1 MSKKIDGLQQWVQEY
16 EVPEAPEN
24 RMEELIS
31 MGKSYMEGPE
41 FNKNSLRN
49 VFLSQLQYLPVSFWI
64 VQIGFLMAVV
74 AAVCLLGHFKV
85 QLYYP
90 LTVLAITIPFIVL
103 LGVKQ
108 ISKSNTYDM
117 WEIEQSSR
125 CQLVKL
131 VACRMVIVGLFDLFF
146 ITGVLALMSY
156 YYQKPI
162 IGMIL
167 YGIVP
172 LNISCASYL
181 VTVTKGEKSEASYHL
196 IACMVCL
203 MITFSFIL
211 RQQVLFETSMIWM
224 WAVFYVSSIIFLGKA
239 IQKYLKYEKMI
250 GELTWSLQ

>member
-1 MSKKIDGLQQWVQEY
+1 MSKKIDDLQQWVQDY
-16 EVPEAPEN
+16 EVPEEPEN
-24 RMEELIS
+24 RMEKLIF
-31 MGKSYMEGPE
+31 MGKSYMESPE

-49 VFLSQLQYLPVSFWI
+49 VLLSQLQYLPFSFWA
-64 VQIGFLMAVV
+64 VQTGFLMAVV
-74 AAVCLLGHFKV
+74 VVVCLLGHFKV

-90 LTVLAITIPFIVL
+90 LAVLAIIIPFIVL
-103 LGVKQ
+103 LGVRQ

-131 VACRMVIVGLFDLFF
+131 VACRMLIVGLFDLFF
-146 ITGVLALMSY
+146 VTGVLVLMSY
-156 YYQKPI
+156 YYQQSI

-172 LNISCASYL
+172 LNISCTSYL
-181 VTVTKGEKSEASYHL
+181 FTITKAEKAEESYHL

-203 MITFSFIL
+203 MIAFSFIL

-224 WAVFYVSSIIFLGKA
+224 WAVFYVSSVIFLGKA

-250 GELTWSLQ
+250 GELTWNLQ

>member
-1 MSKKIDGLQQWVQEY
+1 MSKKIDDLQQWVQDY
-16 EVPEAPEN
+16 DVPDQPEN
-24 RMEELIS
+24 RMEELIF
-31 MGKSYMEGPE
+31 MGKSYMESPE

-49 VFLSQLQYLPVSFWI
+49 VFLSQLQYLPFSFWA
-64 VQIGFLMAVV
+64 VQTGFLIAVV
-74 AAVCLLGHFKV
+74 VVVCLFGHFKV

-90 LTVLAITIPFIVL
+90 LAVLAIIIPFIVL

-131 VACRMVIVGLFDLFF
+131 VACRMLIVGLFDLFF
-146 ITGVLALMSY
+146 VTGVLVLMSY
-156 YYQKPI
+156 YYQQPI

-172 LNISCASYL
+172 LNISCTSYL
-181 VTVTKGEKSEASYHL
+181 VAITKAEKSEESYHL
-196 IACMVCL
+196 IACTVCL
-203 MITFSFIL
+203 MIAFSLIL

-224 WAVFYVSSIIFLGKA
+224 WAVFYVSSVIFLGKA

-250 GELTWSLQ
+250 GELIWNLQ